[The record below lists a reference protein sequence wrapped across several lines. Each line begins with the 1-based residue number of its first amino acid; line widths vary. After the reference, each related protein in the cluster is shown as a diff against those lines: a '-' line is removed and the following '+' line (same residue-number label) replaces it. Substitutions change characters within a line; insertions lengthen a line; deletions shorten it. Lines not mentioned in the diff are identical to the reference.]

1 MKHNGLL
8 REIIW
13 PIVTEVTNGKH
24 DLAPELRVQ
33 LLLEIIKLVSEA
45 MKTISRMYRI
55 KKKYRK
61 RKPRKGPKV
70 DLPSEEES
78 DISLDDTS
86 KRAPP
91 SIFEKVPPSRA
102 RASSYV

>member
-8 REIIW
+8 REIIF
-13 PIVTEVTNGKH
+13 PIVSEVTNGKH

-61 RKPRKGPKV
+61 KKPKKGPKV

-78 DISLDDTS
+78 DVSLE
-86 KRAPP
+86 RPPP
-91 SIFEKVPPSRA
+91 SIFEKVPPSRV
-102 RASSYV
+102 RTSSYL